1 MLSIKSLG
9 CMTLLL
15 TLMSNA
21 DANWVLFHQQGK
33 VGQREAWYAQIT
45 RVTDRTEVED
55 MLGKGNDIMAKT
67 SIKELPIIVV
77 YESVTAPE
85 WDELKLQFECLNK
98 YRVLSYSEAEKA
110 AKKARQEGKQYSSSV
125 IVDGW
130 NDPQRWNDPVKMRIA
145 PRSYTVPRVD
155 LSNRPIQQTQWA
167 LNSNAAMIKAQ
178 KFACQDEDVRL
189 TLQEST
195 ANGQWNAEAF
205 NSGLQKI
212 GLQEAV
218 HPLESK
224 TVIDLLNLSWN
235 VLWKGSK
242 RADPSGLWVKKLSP
256 EEKARYD
263 LQYAAIEKQMK
274 KQVEAAQNF
283 GQPIIEQHQA
293 ELEFLEI
300 VRKVRGDRQVG
311 QEERTLLSV
320 WQGRPEEQV
329 GASMGSPQISEV
341 GGLRFLNYQS
351 SFDNRSALV
360 SAASGRV
367 LSTQG
372 ASGSCRISF
381 ITAMDQ
387 KKNWRV
393 ADIRIDSQGEVGG
406 GVCRD
411 LWRTPA
417 NLALPSKK

>member
-1 MLSIKSLG
+1 M
-9 CMTLLL
+9 
-15 TLMSNA
+15 
-21 DANWVLFHQQGK
+21 
-33 VGQREAWYAQIT
+33 
-45 RVTDRTEVED
+45 
-55 MLGKGNDIMAKT
+55 
-67 SIKELPIIVV
+67 
-77 YESVTAPE
+77 
-85 WDELKLQFECLNK
+85 
-98 YRVLSYSEAEKA
+98 
-110 AKKARQEGKQYSSSV
+110 
-125 IVDGW
+125 
-130 NDPQRWNDPVKMRIA
+130 
-145 PRSYTVPRVD
+145 
-155 LSNRPIQQTQWA
+155 
-167 LNSNAAMIKAQ
+167 
-178 KFACQDEDVRL
+178 
-189 TLQEST
+189 
-195 ANGQWNAEAF
+195 
-205 NSGLQKI
+205 
-212 GLQEAV
+212 QEAV

-300 VRKVRGDRQVG
+300 VRKVRGDRQIG

-417 NLALPSKK
+417 NLALPSKNKME